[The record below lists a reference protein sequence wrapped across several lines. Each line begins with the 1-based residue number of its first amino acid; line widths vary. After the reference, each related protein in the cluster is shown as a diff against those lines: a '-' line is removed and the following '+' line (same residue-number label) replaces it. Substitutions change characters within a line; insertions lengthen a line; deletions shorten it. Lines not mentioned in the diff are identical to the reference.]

1 MTNWVVMSCR
11 LPDCS
16 KLILAELHRHPSA
29 ELGLQAFSAR
39 LMKVVLAPPSQP
51 VNLRL
56 QGPAVIDP
64 CRCPSATAVSR
75 RGDCISE
82 PPEAMT
88 RIHKLKEFT
97 LVCSTPLPPVKI
109 GLVASQIQSDPAG
122 IPSSCTGAQ
131 VRPPSSVVAM
141 TCAPLGC
148 VSPNPLE
155 QPQVSQPRCGVLNM
169 SPVCE
174 QSNARFPSPR
184 SGALLTSDQSRP
196 PSEVAYTR
204 R

>member
-39 LMKVVLAPPSQP
+39 LVKVVLAPPSQP

-97 LVCSTPLPPVKI
+97 LVRLGGRVSRIDHGPCPSAV
-109 GLVASQIQSDPAG
+109 GGVFDEQIQ
-122 IPSSCTGAQ
+122 
-131 VRPPSSVVAM
+131 R
-141 TCAPLGC
+141 
-148 VSPNPLE
+148 
-155 QPQVSQPRCGVLNM
+155 
-169 SPVCE
+169 
-174 QSNARFPSPR
+174 
-184 SGALLTSDQSRP
+184 
-196 PSEVAYTR
+196 
-204 R
+204 